1 MLNHFKKCLKYAVAV
16 PLMAVPFYAHAAP
29 KTIEQF
35 DGKTW
40 QQFQTTLSRPS
51 IVVFSTTDCAHCPA
65 VIEKMAAEIKQRK
78 VRAALLVVLMD
89 GEGNKAVLRDPH
101 YQKVN
106 RLFEFSGQTSV
117 LQYAVDPTWRGV
129 TPYVALFSKTGAPKL
144 IAGNPSV
151 ADVEFLFKYSK

>member
-1 MLNHFKKCLKYAVAV
+1 MLNHFKKYLQHVAAVLV
-16 PLMAVPFYAHAAP
+16 VIPFSVHAAP
-29 KTIEQF
+29 KTIEKF

-89 GEGNKAVLRDPH
+89 GDGNKALLRDPH

-106 RLFEFSGQTSV
+106 RMFEFSGQTSA

-129 TPYVALFSKTGAPKL
+129 SPYVALFSKTGPPKL

-151 ADVEFLFKYSK
+151 ADVEFLFKDPK